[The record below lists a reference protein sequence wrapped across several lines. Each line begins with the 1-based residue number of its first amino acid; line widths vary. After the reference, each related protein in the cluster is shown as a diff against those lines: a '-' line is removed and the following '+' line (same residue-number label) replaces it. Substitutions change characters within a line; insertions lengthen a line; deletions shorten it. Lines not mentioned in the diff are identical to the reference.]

1 MQTFL
6 RRHRGGQHVQADG
19 TCQLALEAS
28 GRDCDLGIVGDGLVR
43 RPAELVQGQVPG
55 LLRDFVRSHLKNV
68 SDAKIMIFIKFFSGK
83 LNFQLVLI
91 LAASRQAKP

>member
-6 RRHRGGQHVQADG
+6 RRHRGGQHVQADR

-28 GRDCDLGIVGDGLVR
+28 GRDCDLSVVGDGLVR

-68 SDAKIMIFIKFFSGK
+68 SDAKIMIFINACAVLVRSGSDLFFR
-83 LNFQLVLI
+83 NELI
-91 LAASRQAKP
+91 